1 MTFHIENETNTD
13 LGIDYAALANQ
24 VAAKVLALE
33 QCPYEVSVNLVLTDN
48 EEIRRVNSE
57 FRDIHSPTDVL
68 SFPMVA
74 FTAPADYSAVEGDLS
89 LFDLDTDELLLGDI
103 MISVEKVLEQA
114 KEYGHSVKREFC
126 FLVAHSMLHLLG
138 YDHMTP
144 EEASVMEEKQRNA
157 LDELGIT
164 R

>member
-68 SFPMVA
+68 SFPI
-74 FTAPADYSAVEGDLS
+74 
-89 LFDLDTDELLLGDI
+89 LF
-103 MISVEKVLEQA
+103 
-114 KEYGHSVKREFC
+114 F
-126 FLVAHSMLHLLG
+126 
-138 YDHMTP
+138 
-144 EEASVMEEKQRNA
+144 N
-157 LDELGIT
+157 IT
-164 R
+164 